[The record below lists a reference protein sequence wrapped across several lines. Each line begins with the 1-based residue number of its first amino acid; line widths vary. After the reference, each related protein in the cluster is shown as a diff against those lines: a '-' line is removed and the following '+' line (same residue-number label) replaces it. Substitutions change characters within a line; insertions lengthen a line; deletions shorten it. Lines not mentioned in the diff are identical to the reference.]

1 LPPGSNETDVLAET
15 GMTDTRIRV
24 LRIIAR
30 LNVGGTAVHVTL
42 LTKYLDRERFETVLV
57 SGTENPGEGTMIDF
71 TRAHGIE
78 PMIVPEMVGQA
89 TLAPRDAV
97 ALWRLVRLMRR
108 YRPHIVD
115 THTAKAGSLGRV
127 AAWMAGV
134 PVIVH
139 TYHGHVLEGYYDP
152 VRTRLLRV
160 MERGLARLSTRLLVV
175 SRRVGEDL
183 VRLGAVPA
191 DKIEVVPLGMDLA
204 PFLDVDHRRGRLRR
218 EFGIPDEAPIVAIV
232 SRIFAI
238 KNHAL
243 FIDAAARVLRELP
256 DVRFLIVGDGI
267 LRPAIEQQAARLG
280 IQQNVIFTGWR
291 RDLAEIY
298 ADTTIL
304 VVSSN
309 NEGTPVSA
317 IEAMASAVPV
327 VATRVGGLP
336 DLIRDGETG
345 VLVPPRSIAALSD
358 ALVALLKDPSER
370 RRLGTAARADAVA
383 RFSVDRL
390 IEDTTRLYDRLL
402 SEAIR

>member
-191 DKIEVVPLGMDLA
+191 GKIEVVPLGMDLA